1 MAWGEELSV
10 LPSVPRFH
18 IFYRITPDD
27 SRPIEAHAKD
37 ICLEETVEIPGD
49 CVPPSIWAAGIVGQ
63 VEAITP
69 CAPPS
74 RAFDVEISYRTDIA
88 NDSIPNLL
96 NIIFGN
102 ISIRRGIK
110 IIDIRLTPDQ
120 LRAFGGPRFG
130 VAGLRAAL
138 GVQGR
143 PLAATAI
150 KPLGLSVQELARL
163 AGGYALGG
171 LDVIKDDHG
180 LMDQPFHPFKERLA
194 RVQEAIRNANAK
206 TGRKTLYFPMIS
218 GRFDQIEAQMEFA
231 QAEGCTGALIAPMLI
246 GPDTGFHLAR
256 KYRLAVMTH
265 PSFTGTH
272 FHDPEH
278 GMTPAMLLG
287 RLFRVFG
294 ADISVFPNAGGRF
307 TFTPEECR
315 DLAIAMRD
323 ALGDVRPGFPSP
335 AGGMT
340 IERIDSM
347 VTAFGHDAV
356 FLIGGALMRHSPDP
370 EVGARAF
377 LAAIEQAVAGRKAA
391 E

>member
-1 MAWGEELSV
+1 MGA
-10 LPSVPRFH
+10 PRFH
-18 IFYRITPDD
+18 ILYRITPDD

-49 CVPPSIWAAGIVGQ
+49 CVPPAIWDAGIVGQ

-69 CAPPS
+69 CAAPS
-74 RAFDVEISYRTDIA
+74 RAFDVEISYRADIA

-130 VAGLRAAL
+130 IAGLRQTL
-138 GVQGR
+138 GVYGR

-150 KPLGLSVQELARL
+150 KPLGLSVPELARL

-180 LMDQPFHPFKERLA
+180 LMDQPFHPFKERVA
-194 RVQEAIRNANAK
+194 RLQEAIRNANAK
-206 TGRKTLYFPMIS
+206 TGRKTLYFPMVS
-218 GRFDQIEAQMEFA
+218 GRFDQIEDQMAFA
-231 QAEGCTGALIAPMLI
+231 AAEGCAGALIAPLLI
-246 GPDTGFHLAR
+246 GPDTGFHLAH
-256 KYRLAVMTH
+256 KYGLAVMTH

-287 RLFRVFG
+287 RLFRIFG

-307 TFTPEECR
+307 TFTPKECR
-315 DLAIAMRD
+315 DLAIAMQEP
-323 ALGDVRPGFPSP
+323 LGDVRPGFPSP
-335 AGGMT
+335 AGGMS

-347 VTAFGHDAV
+347 VAGFGHDAV
-356 FLIGGALMRHSPDP
+356 FLIGGALMRHSPEP
-370 EVGARAF
+370 EAGARAF
-377 LAAIEQAVAGRKAA
+377 ITGIEKAVSARKAA

>member
-1 MAWGEELSV
+1 MGA
-10 LPSVPRFH
+10 PRFH
-18 IFYRITPDD
+18 ILYRITPDD

-49 CVPPSIWAAGIVGQ
+49 CVPPAIWDAGIVGQ

-69 CAPPS
+69 CAAPS
-74 RAFDVEISYRTDIA
+74 RAFDVKISYRADIA
-88 NDSIPNLL
+88 NHSIPNLL

-130 VAGLRAAL
+130 IGGLRAAL
-138 GVQGR
+138 GVHGR

-163 AGGYALGG
+163 AAGYALGG

-180 LMDQPFHPFKERLA
+180 LMDQPFHPFTERVA
-194 RVQEAIRNANAK
+194 RLQEAIGNANAK
-206 TGRKTLYFPMIS
+206 TGRRTLYFPMIA

-231 QAEGCTGALIAPMLI
+231 AAQGCAGALIAPMLI

-256 KYRLAVMTH
+256 KYGLAVMTH

-307 TFTPEECR
+307 TFTEQECL
-315 DLAIAMRD
+315 DLAIAMQEP
-323 ALGDVRPGFPSP
+323 LGDVKPGFPSP

-340 IERIDSM
+340 IEKIDSM
-347 VTAFGHDAV
+347 VAAFGHDAV
-356 FLIGGALMRHSPDP
+356 FLIGGALMRHAPDP

-377 LAAIEQAVAGRKAA
+377 ITAIEQAVSGGKAA

>member
-1 MAWGEELSV
+1 
-10 LPSVPRFH
+10 VPG
-18 IFYRITPDD
+18 
-27 SRPIEAHAKD
+27 PIWE
-37 ICLEETVEIPGD
+37 
-49 CVPPSIWAAGIVGQ
+49 AGIVGQ

-69 CAPPS
+69 CPEPS
-74 RAFDVEISYRTDIA
+74 RAFDVEISYRADIV

-96 NIIFGN
+96 NVVFGN
-102 ISIRRGIK
+102 ISIRRGIR

-120 LRAFGGPRFG
+120 LRAFGGPGFG
-130 VAGLRAAL
+130 VAGLREKL
-138 GVQGR
+138 GVFGR

-150 KPLGLSVQELARL
+150 KPLGLSVPELARL

-180 LMDQPFHPFKERLA
+180 LMDQPFHPFKERVA
-194 RVQEAIRNANAK
+194 RLQEAIRSANAR
-206 TGRKTLYFPMIS
+206 TGRKTLYFPMVS
-218 GRFDQIEAQMEFA
+218 GRFDQIEDQMAFA
-231 QAEGCTGALIAPMLI
+231 AAEGCAGALIAPFLI

-256 KYRLAVMTH
+256 KYGLAVMAH
-265 PSFTGTH
+265 PSFSGTH

-307 TFTPEECR
+307 TFTEPECR
-315 DLAIAMRD
+315 DLAIAMQEP
-323 ALGDVRPGFPSP
+323 LGDVKPGFPSP

-347 VTAFGHDAV
+347 VTAFGHDAI

-370 EVGARAF
+370 ELGARAF
-377 LAAIEQAVAGRKAA
+377 IGAIENAIATGKAA

>member
-1 MAWGEELSV
+1 MGA
-10 LPSVPRFH
+10 PRFH
-18 IFYRITPDD
+18 ILYRITPDD

-37 ICLEETVEIPGD
+37 ICLEQTVEIPGD
-49 CVPPSIWAAGIVGQ
+49 CVPPAIWDAGIVGQ

-69 CAPPS
+69 CAAPS
-74 RAFDVEISYRTDIA
+74 RAFEVEISYRADIV
-88 NDSIPNLL
+88 NNSIPNLL
-96 NIIFGN
+96 NVIFGN

-130 VAGLRAAL
+130 IAGLRQAL
-138 GVQGR
+138 GVYNR

-163 AGGYALGG
+163 AAGYALGG

-180 LMDQPFHPFKERLA
+180 LMDQPFHPFKERVA
-194 RVQEAIRNANAK
+194 RLQEAISNANAK
-206 TGRKTLYFPMIS
+206 TGRKTLYFPMFG
-218 GRFDQIEAQMEFA
+218 GRFDQIEDQMAFARAQ
-231 QAEGCTGALIAPMLI
+231 GCAGALIAPMLI

-256 KYRLAVMTH
+256 KYGLAVMAH
-265 PSFTGTH
+265 PSFSGTH

-307 TFTPEECR
+307 TFSDEECR
-315 DLAIAMRD
+315 DLAIAMQEP
-323 ALGDVRPGFPSP
+323 LGDVQPGFPSP
-335 AGGMT
+335 AGGMY

-347 VTAFGHDAV
+347 MASFGHDAV

-377 LAAIEQAVAGRKAA
+377 IAGIEKTVSAEKAA

>member
-18 IFYRITPDD
+18 ILYRITPDD

-74 RAFDVEISYRTDIA
+74 RAFDVDISYRTDIA

-150 KPLGLSVQELARL
+150 KPLGLSVPELARL

-180 LMDQPFHPFKERLA
+180 LMDQHFHPFKERLA

-231 QAEGCTGALIAPMLI
+231 RAEGCAGALIAPMLI

-256 KYRLAVMTH
+256 KYGLAVMTH

-287 RLFRVFG
+287 RLFRIFG

-315 DLAIAMRD
+315 DLAIAMRE

-340 IERIDSM
+340 IEKIDSM
-347 VTAFGHDAV
+347 VAAFGHEAV
-356 FLIGGALMRHSPDP
+356 FLIGGALMRHSTDP
-370 EVGARAF
+370 EIGACAF
-377 LAAIEQAVAGRKAA
+377 ITAIEQAVSGGKAA

>member
-1 MAWGEELSV
+1 MGWGEELSV

-18 IFYRITPDD
+18 ILYRITPDD

-49 CVPPSIWAAGIVGQ
+49 CVPPAIWDAGIVGQ

-69 CAPPS
+69 YAAPS
-74 RAFDVEISYRTDIA
+74 RAFDVAISYRADIA

-96 NIIFGN
+96 NILFGN

-138 GVQGR
+138 GVHGR

-150 KPLGLSVQELARL
+150 KPLGLSVQALARL

-180 LMDQPFHPFKERLA
+180 LMDQHFHPFQERVA

-206 TGRKTLYFPMIS
+206 TGRKTLYFPMIA
-218 GRFDQIEAQMEFA
+218 GRFDQIEAQMAFA
-231 QAEGCTGALIAPMLI
+231 KAQGCAGALIAPMLI

-256 KYRLAVMTH
+256 KYGLAVMTH

-278 GMTPAMLLG
+278 GITPAMLLG

-307 TFTPEECR
+307 TFTPDECQ
-315 DLAIAMRD
+315 DLARAMREP
-323 ALGDVRPGFPSP
+323 LGDVKPGFPSP

-340 IERIDSM
+340 IEKIDSL
-347 VTAFGHDAV
+347 VAAFGDDAV

-370 EVGARAF
+370 EIGARAF
-377 LAAIEQAVAGRKAA
+377 ITAIEQAVSGGKAA

>member
-1 MAWGEELSV
+1 MSA
-10 LPSVPRFH
+10 PRFH
-18 IFYRITPDD
+18 IIYRITPDD

-37 ICLEETVEIPGD
+37 ICLEQTVEIPGD
-49 CVPPSIWAAGIVGQ
+49 CVPAAIWEAGIVGQ
-63 VEAITP
+63 VEAISP
-69 CAPPS
+69 CPAPS
-74 RAFDVEISYRTDIA
+74 RAFDVAISYRADIV

-96 NIIFGN
+96 NVVFGN

-110 IIDIRLTPDQ
+110 IIDIRLTADQ

-130 VAGLRAAL
+130 IAGLREKL
-138 GVQGR
+138 GIHGR

-180 LMDQPFHPFKERLA
+180 LMDQPFHPFKERVA
-194 RVQEAIRNANAK
+194 RLQEAISTANAK
-206 TGRKTLYFPMIS
+206 TGRKTLYFPMVS
-218 GRFDQIEAQMEFA
+218 GRFDQIEDQMAFA
-231 QAEGCTGALIAPMLI
+231 AAEGCAGALIAPFLI

-256 KYRLAVMTH
+256 KYALAVMAH
-265 PSFTGTH
+265 PSFAGTH

-307 TFTPEECR
+307 TFTPKECR
-315 DLAIAMRD
+315 DLAIAMQEP
-323 ALGDVRPGFPSP
+323 LGDVKPGFPSP

-347 VTAFGHDAV
+347 VASFGHDAV

-370 EVGARAF
+370 AIGAGAF
-377 LAAIEQAVAGRKAA
+377 MAGIEKAVAGGKVAQ
-391 E
+391 

>member
-1 MAWGEELSV
+1 MGA
-10 LPSVPRFH
+10 PRFH
-18 IFYRITPDD
+18 ILYRITPDD

-49 CVPPSIWAAGIVGQ
+49 CVPPAIWDAGIVGQ
-63 VEAITP
+63 IEAITP
-69 CAPPS
+69 CAAPS
-74 RAFDVEISYRTDIA
+74 RAFDVDISYRADIA

-130 VAGLRAAL
+130 VAGLREKL
-138 GVQGR
+138 GVFAR

-163 AGGYALGG
+163 AAGYAMGG

-180 LMDQPFHPFKERLA
+180 LIDQPFHPFKERVA
-194 RVQEAIRNANAK
+194 RLQDGIRSANAK
-206 TGRKTLYFPMIS
+206 TGRKTIYFPMVS
-218 GRFDQIEAQMEFA
+218 GRFDQIEDQMAFA
-231 QAEGCTGALIAPMLI
+231 AAEGCAGALIAPLLI

-256 KYRLAVMTH
+256 KYGLAVMTH

-307 TFTPEECR
+307 TFTEQECR
-315 DLAIAMRD
+315 DLAIAMQEP
-323 ALGDVRPGFPSP
+323 LGNVRPGFPSP
-335 AGGMT
+335 AGGMS

-347 VTAFGHDAV
+347 VAGFGHDAV
-356 FLIGGALMRHSPDP
+356 FLIGDALMRHSPDP

-377 LAAIEQAVAGRKAA
+377 IAAIEKTVSAEKAA

>member
-1 MAWGEELSV
+1 MSA
-10 LPSVPRFH
+10 PRFH
-18 IFYRITPDD
+18 IIYRITPDD

-49 CVPPSIWAAGIVGQ
+49 CVPPAIWEAGIVGQ
-63 VEAITP
+63 VEAISP
-69 CAPPS
+69 CPAPSP
-74 RAFDVEISYRTDIA
+74 AFDVAISYRADIV

-96 NIIFGN
+96 NVVFGN

-130 VAGLRAAL
+130 IAGLRQAL
-138 GVQGR
+138 GAYGR

-163 AGGYALGG
+163 AAGYALGG

-180 LMDQPFHPFKERLA
+180 LMDQPFHPFKERVA
-194 RVQEAIRNANAK
+194 RLQEAIRNANAK
-206 TGRKTLYFPMIS
+206 TGRKTLYFPMVS
-218 GRFDQIEAQMEFA
+218 GRFDQIEDQMAFA
-231 QAEGCTGALIAPMLI
+231 AAEGCAGALIAPLLI
-246 GPDTGFHLAR
+246 GPDTGFHLAH
-256 KYRLAVMTH
+256 KYGLAVMTH

-307 TFTPEECR
+307 TFTPKECR
-315 DLAIAMRD
+315 DLAIAMQEP
-323 ALGDVRPGFPSP
+323 LGDVKPGFPSP
-335 AGGMT
+335 AGGMS

-347 VTAFGHDAV
+347 VAGFGHDAV
-356 FLIGGALMRHSPDP
+356 FLIGGALMRHSPEP
-370 EVGARAF
+370 EAGARAF
-377 LAAIEQAVAGRKAA
+377 ITGIEKAVSARKAA

>member
-1 MAWGEELSV
+1 MSA
-10 LPSVPRFH
+10 PRFH
-18 IFYRITPDD
+18 IIYRITPDD

-37 ICLEETVEIPGD
+37 ICLEQTVEIPGD
-49 CVPPSIWAAGIVGQ
+49 CVPAAIWEAGIVGQ
-63 VEAITP
+63 VEAISP
-69 CAPPS
+69 CPAPSP
-74 RAFDVEISYRTDIA
+74 AFDVAISYRADIV

-96 NIIFGN
+96 NVVFGN

-110 IIDIRLTPDQ
+110 IIDIRLTADQ
-120 LRAFGGPRFG
+120 LRAFGGPGFG
-130 VAGLRAAL
+130 VAGLRQAL
-138 GVQGR
+138 GAYGR

-163 AGGYALGG
+163 ASGYALGG

-180 LMDQPFHPFKERLA
+180 LMDQPFHPFKERVA
-194 RVQEAIRNANAK
+194 RLQEAIRNANAK
-206 TGRKTLYFPMIS
+206 TGRKTLYFPMVS
-218 GRFDQIEAQMEFA
+218 GRFDQIEDQMAFA
-231 QAEGCTGALIAPMLI
+231 AAEGCAGALIAPLLI

-256 KYRLAVMTH
+256 KYGLAVMTH

-287 RLFRVFG
+287 RLFRIFG

-307 TFTPEECR
+307 TFSNEECR
-315 DLAIAMRD
+315 DLAIAMQEP
-323 ALGDVRPGFPSP
+323 LGDVRPGFPSP
-335 AGGMT
+335 AGGMS

-347 VTAFGHDAV
+347 VAGFGRDAV
-356 FLIGGALMRHSPDP
+356 FLIGGALMRHSPEP
-370 EVGARAF
+370 EAGARAF
-377 LAAIEQAVAGRKAA
+377 ITGIEKAVSARKAA

>member
-1 MAWGEELSV
+1 MGA
-10 LPSVPRFH
+10 PRFQ
-18 IFYRITPDD
+18 IVYRITPDD

-49 CVPPSIWAAGIVGQ
+49 CVPGPIWDAGIVGQ

-74 RAFDVEISYRTDIA
+74 HAFDVEISYRADIV

-96 NIIFGN
+96 NVVFGN

-110 IIDIRLTPDQ
+110 IIDIRLTGDQ

-130 VAGLRAAL
+130 IAGLRQAL
-138 GVQGR
+138 GVYGR

-150 KPLGLSVQELARL
+150 KPLGLSVLELARL

-171 LDVIKDDHG
+171 LDVVKDDHG
-180 LMDQPFHPFKERLA
+180 LMDQPFHPFKERVSRL
-194 RVQEAIRNANAK
+194 QEAIRNANAK
-206 TGRKTLYFPMIS
+206 TGRKTLYFPMIA
-218 GRFDQIEAQMEFA
+218 GRFDQIEAQMAFA
-231 QAEGCTGALIAPMLI
+231 AAEGCAGALIAPLLI
-246 GPDTGFHLAR
+246 GPDTGFYLAR
-256 KYRLAVMTH
+256 KYGLAVMTH

-287 RLFRVFG
+287 RLFRIFG

-307 TFTPEECR
+307 TFTPKECR
-315 DLAIAMRD
+315 DLAIAMQEP
-323 ALGDVRPGFPSP
+323 LGDVKPGFPSP

-347 VTAFGHDAV
+347 VAAFGHDAV

-370 EVGARAF
+370 EAGARAF
-377 LAAIEQAVAGRKAA
+377 MAAIEKAVATGKAA

>member
-1 MAWGEELSV
+1 MGA
-10 LPSVPRFH
+10 PRFH
-18 IFYRITPDD
+18 ILYRITPDD
-27 SRPIEAHAKD
+27 TRPIEAHAKD
-37 ICLEETVEIPGD
+37 ICLEQTVEIPGD
-49 CVPPSIWAAGIVGQ
+49 CVPPAIWGAGIVGQ

-69 CAPPS
+69 CVVPS
-74 RAFDVEISYRTDIA
+74 RAFDVDISYRADIV
-88 NDSIPNLL
+88 NNSVPNLL
-96 NIIFGN
+96 NVIFGN

-110 IIDIRLTPDQ
+110 IIDIRLTADQ

-130 VAGLRAAL
+130 IAGLRAAL
-138 GVQGR
+138 GVYGR

-163 AGGYALGG
+163 AAGYARGG

-180 LMDQPFHPFKERLA
+180 LMDQPFHPFKERVA
-194 RVQEAIRNANAK
+194 RLQEAIRNANAK
-206 TGRKTLYFPMIS
+206 TGRKTLYFPMVS

-231 QAEGCTGALIAPMLI
+231 RAEGCAGALIAPLLI

-256 KYRLAVMTH
+256 KYGLAVMAH
-265 PSFTGTH
+265 PSFSGTH

-307 TFTPEECR
+307 TFTEQECR
-315 DLAIAMRD
+315 DLAIAMQEP
-323 ALGDVRPGFPSP
+323 LGDVKPGFSSP

-347 VTAFGHDAV
+347 VAGFGHDAV

-377 LAAIEQAVAGRKAA
+377 IAGIENAVSAEKAA

>member
-1 MAWGEELSV
+1 MGWGEELSV
-10 LPSVPRFH
+10 LPSAPRFH
-18 IFYRITPDD
+18 ILYRITPDD

-49 CVPPSIWAAGIVGQ
+49 CVPPAIWEAGIVGQ

-74 RAFDVEISYRTDIA
+74 RAFDVAISYRADIA

-130 VAGLRAAL
+130 TAGLRAAL
-138 GVQGR
+138 GVHGR

-150 KPLGLSVQELARL
+150 KPLGLSVQALARL

-180 LMDQPFHPFKERLA
+180 LMDQHFHPFQERVA

-206 TGRKTLYFPMIS
+206 TGRKTLYFPMIA
-218 GRFDQIEAQMEFA
+218 GRFDQIEAQMDYA
-231 QAEGCTGALIAPMLI
+231 RAEGCAGALIAPMLI

-256 KYRLAVMTH
+256 KYGLAVMTH

-307 TFTPEECR
+307 TFTPDECQ
-315 DLAIAMRD
+315 DLAVAMREP
-323 ALGDVRPGFPSP
+323 LGDVKPGFPSP

-340 IERIDSM
+340 IEKIDSL
-347 VTAFGHDAV
+347 VAAFGDDAV

-370 EVGARAF
+370 EIGARAF
-377 LAAIEQAVAGRKAA
+377 ITAIEQAVSGGKAA

>member
-1 MAWGEELSV
+1 MGA
-10 LPSVPRFH
+10 PRFH
-18 IFYRITPDD
+18 ILYRITPDD
-27 SRPIEAHAKD
+27 TRPIEAHAKD
-37 ICLEETVEIPGD
+37 ICLEQTVEIPGD
-49 CVPPSIWAAGIVGQ
+49 CVPPAIWDAGIVGQ

-69 CAPPS
+69 CAVPS
-74 RAFDVEISYRTDIA
+74 RAFDVDISYRADIA

-110 IIDIRLTPDQ
+110 IIDIRLTADQ
-120 LRAFGGPRFG
+120 LHAFGGPAFG
-130 VAGLRAAL
+130 VAGLREKL
-138 GVQGR
+138 GVFGR

-150 KPLGLSVQELARL
+150 KPLGLSVQELVRL
-163 AGGYALGG
+163 AAGYALGG

-180 LMDQPFHPFKERLA
+180 LMDQPFHPFKERVA
-194 RVQEAIRNANAK
+194 RLQDAIRNANAK
-206 TGRKTLYFPMIS
+206 TGRKTLYFPMVS

-231 QAEGCTGALIAPMLI
+231 AAQGCAGALIAPLLI

-256 KYRLAVMTH
+256 KYGLAVMAH
-265 PSFTGTH
+265 PSFSGTH

-307 TFTPEECR
+307 TFSDEECR
-315 DLAIAMRD
+315 DLAIAMQEP
-323 ALGDVRPGFPSP
+323 LGDVRPGFPSP
-335 AGGMT
+335 AGGMS

-347 VTAFGHDAV
+347 VASFDHDAV

-377 LAAIEQAVAGRKAA
+377 IAGIETAVATEKAA

>member
-1 MAWGEELSV
+1 MGA
-10 LPSVPRFH
+10 PRFQ
-18 IFYRITPDD
+18 IVYRITPDD

-49 CVPPSIWAAGIVGQ
+49 CVPRAIWDAGIVGQ

-69 CAPPS
+69 CAAPS
-74 RAFDVEISYRTDIA
+74 RAFDVEISYRADIA

-130 VAGLRAAL
+130 VAGLREKL
-138 GVQGR
+138 GVFGR

-163 AGGYALGG
+163 AAGYALGG

-180 LMDQPFHPFKERLA
+180 LMDQPFHPFKERVA
-194 RVQEAIRNANAK
+194 RLQEAIRNANAK
-206 TGRKTLYFPMIS
+206 TGRKTLYFPMIG

-231 QAEGCTGALIAPMLI
+231 RAEGCAGALIAPLLI

-256 KYRLAVMTH
+256 KYGLAVMTH

-307 TFTPEECR
+307 TFTEQECR
-315 DLAIAMRD
+315 DLAIAMQEP
-323 ALGDVRPGFPSP
+323 LGNVKPGFPSP

-347 VTAFGHDAV
+347 VAGFGHDAV

-377 LAAIEQAVAGRKAA
+377 IAAIEKTVSAEKAA

>member
-1 MAWGEELSV
+1 

-18 IFYRITPDD
+18 ILYRITPDD

-49 CVPPSIWAAGIVGQ
+49 CVPPAIWDAGIVGQ

-69 CAPPS
+69 YAAPS
-74 RAFDVEISYRTDIA
+74 RAFDVAISYRADIA

-96 NIIFGN
+96 NILFGN

-138 GVQGR
+138 GVHGR

-150 KPLGLSVQELARL
+150 KPLGLSVQALARL

-180 LMDQPFHPFKERLA
+180 LMDQHFHPFQERVA

-206 TGRKTLYFPMIS
+206 TGRKTLYFPMIA
-218 GRFDQIEAQMEFA
+218 GRFDQIEAQMAFA
-231 QAEGCTGALIAPMLI
+231 KAQGCAGALIAPMLI

-256 KYRLAVMTH
+256 KYGLAVMTH

-278 GMTPAMLLG
+278 GITPAMLLG

-307 TFTPEECR
+307 TFTPDECQ
-315 DLAIAMRD
+315 DLARAMREP
-323 ALGDVRPGFPSP
+323 LGDVKPGFPSP

-340 IERIDSM
+340 IEKIDSL
-347 VTAFGHDAV
+347 VAAFGDDAV

-370 EVGARAF
+370 EIGARAF
-377 LAAIEQAVAGRKAA
+377 ITAIEQAVSGGKAA

>member
-1 MAWGEELSV
+1 M
-10 LPSVPRFH
+10 PSVPRFH
-18 IFYRITPDD
+18 LLYRITPDD

-49 CVPPSIWAAGIVGQ
+49 CVPPAIWDAGIVGQ

-69 CAPPS
+69 CAAPS
-74 RAFDVEISYRTDIA
+74 RAFDVAISYRADIA

-130 VAGLRAAL
+130 TAGLRAAL
-138 GVQGR
+138 GVHGR

-150 KPLGLSVQELARL
+150 KPLGLSVQALARL

-180 LMDQPFHPFKERLA
+180 LMDQHFHPFQERVA

-206 TGRKTLYFPMIS
+206 TGRKTLYFPMIA
-218 GRFDQIEAQMEFA
+218 GRFDQIEGQMDYA
-231 QAEGCTGALIAPMLI
+231 RAEGCAGALIAPMLI

-256 KYRLAVMTH
+256 KYGLAVMTH

-307 TFTPEECR
+307 TFTPDECQ
-315 DLAIAMRD
+315 DLAIAMREP
-323 ALGDVRPGFPSP
+323 LGDVKPGFPSP

-340 IERIDSM
+340 IEKIDSL
-347 VTAFGHDAV
+347 VAAFGDDAV

-370 EVGARAF
+370 EIGARAF
-377 LAAIEQAVAGRKAA
+377 ITAIEQAVSGGKAA

>member
-1 MAWGEELSV
+1 MGA
-10 LPSVPRFH
+10 PRFQ
-18 IFYRITPDD
+18 IVYRITPDD

-49 CVPPSIWAAGIVGQ
+49 CVPGPIWDAGIVGQ

-74 RAFDVEISYRTDIA
+74 HAFDVEISYRADIV

-96 NIIFGN
+96 NVVFGN

-110 IIDIRLTPDQ
+110 IIDIRLTGDQ

-130 VAGLRAAL
+130 IAGLRQAL
-138 GVQGR
+138 GVYGR

-150 KPLGLSVQELARL
+150 KPLGLSVLELARL

-171 LDVIKDDHG
+171 LDVVKDDHG
-180 LMDQPFHPFKERLA
+180 LMDQPFHPFKERVSRL
-194 RVQEAIRNANAK
+194 QEAIRNANAK
-206 TGRKTLYFPMIS
+206 TGRKTLYFPMIA
-218 GRFDQIEAQMEFA
+218 GRFDQIEAQMA
-231 QAEGCTGALIAPMLI
+231 YAAAEGCAGALIAPLLI
-246 GPDTGFHLAR
+246 GPDTGFYLAR
-256 KYRLAVMTH
+256 KYGLAVMTH

-287 RLFRVFG
+287 RLFRIFG

-307 TFTPEECR
+307 TFTPKECR
-315 DLAIAMRD
+315 DLAIAMQEP
-323 ALGDVRPGFPSP
+323 LGDVRPGFPSP

-347 VTAFGHDAV
+347 VAAFGHDAV

-370 EVGARAF
+370 EAGARAF
-377 LAAIEQAVAGRKAA
+377 MAAIEKAVATGKAA

>member
-1 MAWGEELSV
+1 MGA
-10 LPSVPRFH
+10 PRFH
-18 IFYRITPDD
+18 ILYRITPDD

-49 CVPPSIWAAGIVGQ
+49 CVPPAIWDAGIVGQ
-63 VEAITP
+63 IEAITP
-69 CAPPS
+69 CAAPS
-74 RAFDVEISYRTDIA
+74 RAFDVDISYRADIA

-130 VAGLRAAL
+130 VAGLREKL
-138 GVQGR
+138 GVFAR

-163 AGGYALGG
+163 AAGYAMGG

-180 LMDQPFHPFKERLA
+180 LIDQPFHPFKERVA
-194 RVQEAIRNANAK
+194 RLQDGIRSANAK
-206 TGRKTLYFPMIS
+206 TGRKTIYFPMVS
-218 GRFDQIEAQMEFA
+218 GRFDQIEDQMAFA
-231 QAEGCTGALIAPMLI
+231 AAEGCAGALIAPLLI

-256 KYRLAVMTH
+256 KYGLAVMTH

-307 TFTPEECR
+307 TFTEQECR
-315 DLAIAMRD
+315 DLAIAMQEP
-323 ALGDVRPGFPSP
+323 LGNVKPGFPSP

-347 VTAFGHDAV
+347 VAGFGHDAV

-377 LAAIEQAVAGRKAA
+377 IAAIEKTVSAEKAA

>member
-1 MAWGEELSV
+1 M
-10 LPSVPRFH
+10 PSAPRFH
-18 IFYRITPDD
+18 ILYRVTPDD

-37 ICLEETVEIPGD
+37 ICLEETVEIPAD
-49 CVPPSIWAAGIVGQ
+49 CVPGSIWDAGIVGQ

-69 CAPPS
+69 CPPPS
-74 RAFDVEISYRTDIA
+74 RAFDVAISYRADIV

-96 NIIFGN
+96 NVIFGN

-110 IIDIRLTPDQ
+110 IVDIRLTDAQ
-120 LRAFGGPRFG
+120 LRAFAGPGFG
-130 VAGLRAAL
+130 VSGLREKL
-138 GVQGR
+138 GVYGR

-171 LDVIKDDHG
+171 LDVVKDDHG
-180 LMDQPFHPFKERLA
+180 LMDQPFHPFRERVA
-194 RVQEAIRNANAK
+194 RVQEAIGKANAK
-206 TGRKTLYFPMIS
+206 TGRKTLYFPMIA
-218 GRFDQIEAQMEFA
+218 GRFDQIEEQMAFA
-231 QAEGCTGALIAPMLI
+231 HAAGCTGALMAPLLI

-256 KYRLAVMTH
+256 KYGLAVMTH

-272 FHDPEH
+272 FHDPDH

-287 RLFRVFG
+287 RLFRIFG

-315 DLAIAMRD
+315 DLAFAMLEP
-323 ALGDVRPGFPSP
+323 LGEVRPGFPSP

-347 VTAFGHDAV
+347 VAAFGHDAV

-370 EVGARAF
+370 QIGAGAF
-377 LAAIEQAVAGRKAA
+377 MAAIEKAKLTGKAA

>member
-1 MAWGEELSV
+1 MGA
-10 LPSVPRFH
+10 PRFH
-18 IFYRITPDD
+18 ILYRITPDD

-49 CVPPSIWAAGIVGQ
+49 CVPPAIWDAGIVGQ

-69 CAPPS
+69 CPPPS
-74 RAFDVEISYRTDIA
+74 RAFDVEISYRADIA

-110 IIDIRLTPDQ
+110 IIDIRLTADQ

-130 VAGLRAAL
+130 IAGLREKL
-138 GVQGR
+138 GVFGR

-150 KPLGLSVQELARL
+150 KPLGLSVQGLARL
-163 AGGYALGG
+163 AAGYALGG

-180 LMDQPFHPFKERLA
+180 LMDQHFHPFKDRVARL
-194 RVQEAIRNANAK
+194 QEAIRNANAK
-206 TGRKTLYFPMIS
+206 TGRKTLYFPMVS
-218 GRFDQIEAQMEFA
+218 GRFDQIEDQMAFA
-231 QAEGCTGALIAPMLI
+231 AAEGCAGALIAPLLI

-256 KYRLAVMTH
+256 KYGLAVMTH

-307 TFTPEECR
+307 TFSDEECR
-315 DLAIAMRD
+315 DLAIAMQEP
-323 ALGDVRPGFPSP
+323 LGDVKPGFPSP
-335 AGGMT
+335 AGGMS

-347 VTAFGHDAV
+347 VASFGHDAV

-370 EVGARAF
+370 EIGARAF
-377 LAAIEQAVAGRKAA
+377 IAAIEKTVSAEKAA